1 MGVNLSGLIE
11 PKTIELSDLRG
22 KNIAIDAYNMIYQFL
37 SIIRQPDGKPLCD
50 REGRVTSHLSGVL
63 YRTSNLIIQ
72 GIEPVFV
79 FDGKPHPLKMAT
91 LDMRKKRR
99 NKAVLEWEE
108 AMEAGDIEKAF
119 SKAQQTSRM
128 TQDIRESS
136 KALIKALG
144 MPIVDAPSDGEAQA
158 AYMCSRGS
166 VYAAASQ
173 DYDSLLFGTPTLVR
187 NMTITGRRKIP
198 GKNIYRDVRTEI
210 ISSSEFL
217 NSLNITREQ
226 LVDMCI
232 LMGTDFNEGVSGIGP
247 KKGLKLIR
255 ELGDLEHVLSHID
268 KDIPDYDTVRSI
280 FLDKKY
286 SDEYAVKPLRI
297 DRESV
302 VGMLTEYDFSED
314 RINGTLDRIEC
325 ARNEECARRKQRSLD
340 GWL

>member
-1 MGVNLSGLIE
+1 M
-11 PKTIELSDLRG
+11 
-22 KNIAIDAYNMIYQFL
+22 
-37 SIIRQPDGKPLCD
+37 
-50 REGRVTSHLSGVL
+50 
-63 YRTSNLIIQ
+63 
-72 GIEPVFV
+72 
-79 FDGKPHPLKMAT
+79 
-91 LDMRKKRR
+91 
-99 NKAVLEWEE
+99 
-108 AMEAGDIEKAF
+108 
-119 SKAQQTSRM
+119 
-128 TQDIRESS
+128 
-136 KALIKALG
+136 
-144 MPIVDAPSDGEAQA
+144 
-158 AYMCSRGS
+158 
-166 VYAAASQ
+166 
-173 DYDSLLFGTPTLVR
+173 
-187 NMTITGRRKIP
+187 
-198 GKNIYRDVRTEI
+198 
-210 ISSSEFL
+210 
-217 NSLNITREQ
+217 
-226 LVDMCI
+226 DMCI